1 MKSPENRYIKN
12 LDEQKAH
19 LNPEIGDQGKEAEKA
34 VDEMLPFLI
43 PELKLR
49 PATSLEDSGKDQIVK
64 DKAIDRVG
72 YLGERPAIGL
82 QITTATDSAIRS
94 SKSQDLL
101 SRPFIRLDEMTAAD
115 TAIPRALVFLDAEE
129 VKSFSIDHDISKH
142 IKLASQIIEGISNS
156 LKLDLMKT
164 KNPKEQDGI
173 NELLRRLDESKKI
186 LKEKEEGKEL

>member
-101 SRPFIRLDEMTAAD
+101 SRPFIRLD
-115 TAIPRALVFLDAEE
+115 
-129 VKSFSIDHDISKH
+129 
-142 IKLASQIIEGISNS
+142 
-156 LKLDLMKT
+156 
-164 KNPKEQDGI
+164 
-173 NELLRRLDESKKI
+173 
-186 LKEKEEGKEL
+186 